1 MQGSGSGSGTG
12 PFEVSECA
20 EDCGTMT
27 LTDSPVFAVGM
38 MLAGLAVCM
47 IWYGFR
53 LKKAQMPV
61 SAAVLAAAFGSL
73 LTLLCAKTGY
83 LLHDLG
89 SSLFEGYSDEV
100 FSIDPTTLSFICGCA
115 GMCLGTVLGAKIRGI
130 RPGKALDL
138 FAAPAC
144 IFLCLAR
151 IAEAGMDT
159 IGIGDEVEA
168 EWLRFFPLTIK
179 NGWGDAYLS
188 VFALEALTALA
199 CLIPALRKKGDG
211 ERDGL
216 AFERTAVCLL
226 GAQIGWEMLL
236 QYPYIRTFITSFVSL
251 EQVFCA
257 ILFMAL
263 VIRGCVKGK
272 RWWPIPVTAA
282 LLGISAFFQF
292 FRDNKIETE
301 WEWATENA
309 WTISL
314 AAFALISAGLIV
326 TGLKAIGTG
335 REKQL
340 K

>member
-1 MQGSGSGSGTG
+1 
-12 PFEVSECA
+12 
-20 EDCGTMT
+20 MT

-130 RPGKALDL
+130 RPGKTLDL

-151 IAEAGMDT
+151 IAEGGMDT

-236 QYPYIRTFITSFVSL
+236 QYPHIRTFITSFVSL

-263 VIRGCVKGK
+263 VIRGCMKGK
-272 RWWPIPVTAA
+272 RWQPVPVTAV

-326 TGLKAIGTG
+326 TGLKAVGTG

>member
-1 MQGSGSGSGTG
+1 
-12 PFEVSECA
+12 
-20 EDCGTMT
+20 MT

-151 IAEAGMDT
+151 IAEGGMDT

-236 QYPYIRTFITSFVSL
+236 QYPHIRTFITSFVSL

-263 VIRGCVKGK
+263 VIRGCMKGK
-272 RWWPIPVTAA
+272 RWQPVPVTAV

-326 TGLKAIGTG
+326 TGLKAVGTG

>member
-1 MQGSGSGSGTG
+1 
-12 PFEVSECA
+12 
-20 EDCGTMT
+20 MT
-27 LTDSPVFAVGM
+27 LTDSSVFAVGM
-38 MLAGLAVCM
+38 MLAGFAACM

-73 LTLLCAKTGY
+73 LALLCAKTGY

-115 GMCLGTVLGAKIRGI
+115 GMCLGTVMGAKVRGI

-151 IAEAGMDT
+151 IAEGGMDT

-168 EWLRFFPLTIK
+168 EWLHFFPLTIK

-272 RWWPIPVTAA
+272 RWQPVPVTAA

-314 AAFALISAGLIV
+314 AAFVLISAGLIV
-326 TGLKAIGTG
+326 TGLKATGTG
-335 REKQL
+335 REK
-340 K
+340 